1 MAISHAL
8 QPLLLLLLSLFFLP
22 AALGAFVNFTNCR
35 VSKPNRRVNVTSI
48 SIDPYPLP
56 LSRLTYFTITA
67 ETSKQFSV
75 PLVLN
80 PVHLTYPLCPFV
92 KACPVTAGP
101 TVIKLDFV
109 NSGADDLR
117 IVSFSLH

>member
-1 MAISHAL
+1 
-8 QPLLLLLLSLFFLP
+8 
-22 AALGAFVNFTNCR
+22 

-67 ETSKQFSV
+67 ETSKQPNITEGEIVFNTFSV

-117 IVSFSLH
+117 IDTNIFQTMCVTFRYLV

>member
-67 ETSKQFSV
+67 ETNF
-75 PLVLN
+75 N
-80 PVHLTYPLCPFV
+80 RPVRF
-92 KACPVTAGP
+92 
-101 TVIKLDFV
+101 TVADAAV
-109 NSGADDLR
+109 NDQNYN
-117 IVSFSLH
+117 